1 MNQIPLPSRRAG
13 IATLIVLAT
22 AALVQAQV
30 AGQYAAP
37 ILRVSPYARQVAMGE
52 AFTAL
57 ANDLSVMRYNVGGL
71 GSLSNTSLSLH
82 FHQWIDDT
90 YQGAFEGALP
100 TRYGTFGLSFGYFN
114 EGDIIALG
122 DDFSP
127 LVGDFSSSDLMLALG
142 YGNYVYLL
150 NHRLSFGAALKGI
163 RQDLISSA
171 GTALG
176 VDVGAL
182 YWLENFSV
190 GATLQNFTVK
200 KLQLTGGGSASLLP
214 ETIRAGVA
222 THVPIA
228 LGATGRRMQWSV
240 GLDASK
246 FLDQD
251 DKDIRLQAGMEFFL
265 SEVFAVRGG
274 YKFHNLDDNSRW
286 GAGFGLVIPMS
297 WFGGSNTHFD
307 YAYSPLEAFD
317 SQAHR
322 FSLSFNFGTAEPQG
336 FLVNRGEIDR
346 ELAEA
351 RRARQEAEE
360 ARLAAK
366 EAEERV
372 RDLEAMLAE
381 RLRKADSL
389 AQLTEGR
396 ITVEQKGRD
405 VLMTLRINFDFD
417 KSDIRSD
424 MYPTMYKA
432 DEILKLYPESLV
444 WIAGHT
450 DSIGTDEY
458 NIKLGDRRMNSVM
471 KFLVNQGNS
480 PTKFYNPVSYGEWKP
495 LNDNSTEQKR
505 FLNRRVEFLI
515 YTIDHQ
521 PELPEAS
528 KIEQVYVL
536 GDTVNVVYNGRVP
549 GYTTDLLTDPTRLLL
564 RFAKLYIADP
574 LTVEVNRG
582 SVQRARLGYHP
593 EDASTWIVLDMS
605 EAVVPEM
612 ITIGKTLKIVTT
624 KFTSSAGRGGGR

>member
-1 MNQIPLPSRRAG
+1 MNHIPFPSRRAG

-71 GSLSNTSLSLH
+71 GSLSNKSLSLH

-127 LVGDFSSSDLMLALG
+127 LVGDFSSSDLMLSLG

-190 GATLQNFTVK
+190 GATLQNFTMK

-222 THVPIA
+222 THVPIG

-251 DKDIRLQAGMEFFL
+251 DKDIRLQAGTEFFL

-336 FLVNRGEIDR
+336 FLVDRGEIDR

-372 RDLEAMLAE
+372 RDLEALLAE

-432 DEILKLYPESLV
+432 DEILKLYPESVV

-480 PTKFYNPVSYGEWKP
+480 PSQFYNPVSYGEWKP
-495 LNDNSTEQKR
+495 LNDNSTEQNR

-549 GYTTDLLTDPTRLLL
+549 GYTTDLLTDPTRLLI

-593 EDASTWIVLDMS
+593 EDASTWIVLDMT

-612 ITIGKTLKIVTT
+612 ITIGKMLKIVTT